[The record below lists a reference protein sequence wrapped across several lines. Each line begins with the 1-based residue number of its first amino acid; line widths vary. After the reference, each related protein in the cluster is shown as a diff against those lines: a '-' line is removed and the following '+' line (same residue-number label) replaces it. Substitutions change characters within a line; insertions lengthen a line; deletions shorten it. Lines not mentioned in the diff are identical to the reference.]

1 MGLTWTPH
9 ISVPR
14 HHPLFTI
21 FSPFL
26 LLSLS
31 QSCLCRPP
39 AGGEEAGGELLLR
52 DRELRGRTRRRGRR
66 VPPHLLNSHHSF
78 YDGLYVGGVA
88 DARIRPALRTLKQ
101 NMSLLLSVLIDRVQ
115 PVAVQEASE
124 AARRSGGRRRRSAA
138 ARRRSRRRQ
147 RSSSTGATVAQ
158 RAAGWRGG
166 RPERVAG
173 RQPVAT
179 AGDAGAAQDPVG
191 DGRRLSGSRPQG
203 PPLGGSLQVS

>member
-1 MGLTWTPH
+1 MGLT
-9 ISVPR
+9 
-14 HHPLFTI
+14 
-21 FSPFL
+21 
-26 LLSLS
+26 
-31 QSCLCRPP
+31 PP

-124 AARRSGGRRRRSAA
+124 AARRSDGK
-138 ARRRSRRRQ
+138 
-147 RSSSTGATVAQ
+147 
-158 RAAGWRGG
+158 
-166 RPERVAG
+166 
-173 RQPVAT
+173 
-179 AGDAGAAQDPVG
+179 GAAQRELLEHNGLLGGEEG
-191 DGRRLSGSRPQG
+191 DRSGSRAGNRWPRQETLALLKIRSEMDVAFREAVLKG
-203 PPLGGSLQVS
+203 PL